1 VGNDDDDD
9 DCHHQLTF
17 SRRHHRPSRR
27 GPAGHP
33 VSLRPLTVDPDRMQ
47 RKTSGMGSR
56 SILTVTA
63 TGQQLKQ
70 ELVAGPALA
79 TGRRRCL
86 DCHLAAPQRRL
97 PLPRV
102 LAGAGAHRTGGGV
115 PSTDQLVSPSTRH
128 PAGAQCSARSSSITI
143 PSSRYPTTRSGLR
156 GHARGR
162 GIAIAAKPS
171 RASAT
176 RPCIRGELGLPT
188 ASATCYIVI

>member
-1 VGNDDDDD
+1 
-9 DCHHQLTF
+9 
-17 SRRHHRPSRR
+17 
-27 GPAGHP
+27 
-33 VSLRPLTVDPDRMQ
+33 M
-47 RKTSGMGSR
+47 
-56 SILTVTA
+56 

-79 TGRRRCL
+79 AGRRRCL

-162 GIAIAAKPS
+162 GIAIAIAIAIAAKPS
-171 RASAT
+171 RTSAT
-176 RPCIRGELGLPT
+176 RPCIRGELGLPNASGT
-188 ASATCYIVI
+188 APAARTSMVAALRGLPTEFQGSWIPVQCSLATSQLAGGGRRGN

>member
-1 VGNDDDDD
+1 MGNDDDD

-79 TGRRRCL
+79 AGRRRCL
-86 DCHLAAPQRRL
+86 DCHMAAPQRRHALRRL
-97 PLPRV
+97 PLPR
-102 LAGAGAHRTGGGV
+102 LLLTGAGAHCTR
-115 PSTDQLVSPSTRH
+115 SPAAKSPLLINSSLLPRDTQ
-128 PAGAQCSARSSSITI
+128 PTAVTQCSARSSYHHPIFSIYHDAF
-143 PSSRYPTTRSGLR
+143 RPTRARTRR
-156 GHARGR
+156 RHRHR
-162 GIAIAAKPS
+162 
-171 RASAT
+171 RQAS
-176 RPCIRGELGLPT
+176 LQ
-188 ASATCYIVI
+188 

>member
-1 VGNDDDDD
+1 MGNDDDDDD

-79 TGRRRCL
+79 TGRRRCQEPWIATWPRPN
-86 DCHLAAPQRRL
+86 AATL
-97 PLPRV
+97 CVASLF
-102 LAGAGAHRTGGGV
+102 LG
-115 PSTDQLVSPSTRH
+115 
-128 PAGAQCSARSSSITI
+128 SSSPARAQTV
-143 PSSRYPTTRSGLR
+143 PGTRR
-156 GHARGR
+156 R
-162 GIAIAAKPS
+162 
-171 RASAT
+171 
-176 RPCIRGELGLPT
+176 RPL
-188 ASATCYIVI
+188 Y

>member
-1 VGNDDDDD
+1 V
-9 DCHHQLTF
+9 
-17 SRRHHRPSRR
+17 
-27 GPAGHP
+27 
-33 VSLRPLTVDPDRMQ
+33 
-47 RKTSGMGSR
+47 
-56 SILTVTA
+56 

-79 TGRRRCL
+79 AGRRRCL

-128 PAGAQCSARSSSITI
+128 PAGAQCSARSSSITV

-176 RPCIRGELGLPT
+176 RPCIRGELGLPST
-188 ASATCYIVI
+188 DCEPYCSRGTSVHGCGVAWPTYGVPGLSDPRPMFPRHLPARRRVAARQPGADGI